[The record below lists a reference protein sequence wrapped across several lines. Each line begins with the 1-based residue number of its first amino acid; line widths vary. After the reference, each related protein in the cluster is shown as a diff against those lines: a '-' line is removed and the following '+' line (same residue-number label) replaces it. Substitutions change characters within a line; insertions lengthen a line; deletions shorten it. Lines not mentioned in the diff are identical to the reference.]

1 MNRRENQE
9 EEKNILNKSQ
19 SDSNPD
25 INKGFELLLRNRRKR
40 VTPKTFQ
47 LRFGKMLS
55 FFNKEIH
62 FSFDLSF
69 DIKKK

>member
-1 MNRRENQE
+1 MNKRENQE

-19 SDSNPD
+19 SDSDLN
-25 INKGFELLLRNRRKR
+25 INKGFELLLRNRRKS
-40 VTPKTFQ
+40 VTPKTLEF
-47 LRFGKMLS
+47 RFGKMLS

-62 FSFDLSF
+62 FSFDISF